1 MTKGL
6 VSDIMTRDP
15 ITIKSRSNLLD
26 CAKKM
31 VQKKVG
37 CLLLIEKDRLVG
49 IISHKD
55 ILWALIKKSSKDLL
69 SIRAIDIS
77 PKKIAK
83 INPTNTI
90 EEAIRKMK
98 KLNFKKL
105 PVIYKNKLVGL
116 ITVKDI
122 LNFNPEIYPELEEL
136 SKIREE
142 ANKLKT
148 LVDRSR
154 ETGVIGN
161 MLFDSVVSRHV
172 SLPLLMTRSTDE
184 VMLSDLNAYRSKI
197 SFDLVT
203 YVNPEEL

>member
-1 MTKGL
+1 
-6 VSDIMTRDP
+6 
-15 ITIKSRSNLLD
+15 
-26 CAKKM
+26 M

-142 ANKLKT
+142 ANKLKRIKKRDQISEGICEECGNYDILNKFNGT
-148 LVDRSR
+148 LIC
-154 ETGVIGN
+154 ETCQN
-161 MLFDSVVSRHV
+161 SH
-172 SLPLLMTRSTDE
+172 
-184 VMLSDLNAYRSKI
+184 
-197 SFDLVT
+197 
-203 YVNPEEL
+203 